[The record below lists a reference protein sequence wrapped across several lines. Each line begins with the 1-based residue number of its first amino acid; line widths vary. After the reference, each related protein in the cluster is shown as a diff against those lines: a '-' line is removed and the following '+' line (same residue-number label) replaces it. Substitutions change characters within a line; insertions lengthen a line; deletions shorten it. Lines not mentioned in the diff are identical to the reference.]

1 MKGFKWQ
8 KGTRQEQQQ
17 RTDTREEQVDLVQ
30 KDAKSEDVLLENDV
44 RSAKSKS
51 VSRRDLLKLA
61 GVGGLGLL
69 LGGGG
74 VGAVLTASQ
83 RLESMMTDAD
93 TKDVVPFTGNI
104 RLVL

>member
-1 MKGFKWQ
+1 MKGFKRQ
-8 KGTRQEQQQ
+8 KGQEKPQYA
-17 RTDTREEQVDLVQ
+17 ESHNEQADLVK
-30 KDAKSEDVLLENDV
+30 KDAKLVDDKS
-44 RSAKSKS
+44 SGKSKS

-74 VGAVLTASQ
+74 VGAVLSAGQ

-93 TKDVVPFTGNI
+93 TKDVIPFTGSI
-104 RLVL
+104 RQVL